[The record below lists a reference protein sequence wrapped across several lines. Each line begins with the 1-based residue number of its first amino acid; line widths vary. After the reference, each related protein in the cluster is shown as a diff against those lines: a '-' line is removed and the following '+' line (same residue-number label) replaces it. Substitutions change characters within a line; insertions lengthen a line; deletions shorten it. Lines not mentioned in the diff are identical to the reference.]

1 MKFLLLVRKS
11 TCLFSGIRASAL
23 PLHRPNEFQ
32 QEWKNLSSNATAT
45 FIENRPYEGVY
56 YYVLVVSNGRVGFDI
71 NLKINHCGDS
81 GIYGPSQK
89 DWYLVS
95 NKLRIWFSRH
105 CCTST
110 HLHFRMKE
118 A

>member
-1 MKFLLLVRKS
+1 M
-11 TCLFSGIRASAL
+11 
-23 PLHRPNEFQ
+23 PNGFQ

-110 HLHFRMKE
+110 HLRFRMKE

>member
-1 MKFLLLVRKS
+1 MSNFFFLFFDVRLLIY
-11 TCLFSGIRASAL
+11 LPAFFLSGIRASAL

-89 DWYLVS
+89 DWYLV
-95 NKLRIWFSRH
+95 RDEVQI
-105 CCTST
+105 
-110 HLHFRMKE
+110 
-118 A
+118 